1 MEALQ
6 GGRPSWGFEPEAGIC
21 VRVGIW
27 GCKLERLEL
36 RLEVRAGNPSQ
47 ELRSRFLGAV
57 EILSQRSVPILGSG
71 SRVQVGVG
79 WEEGIEVVATEIV
92 EMEVDDSGQGFQCGQ

>member
-21 VRVGIW
+21 VWVGIC
-27 GCKLERLEL
+27 GCESEI
-36 RLEVRAGNPSQ
+36 EVAVKSRAGNPSQ

-71 SRVQVGVG
+71 SQVQVGLG
-79 WEEGIEVVATEIV
+79 H
-92 EMEVDDSGQGFQCGQ
+92 SGEKSS